1 MTGKKIR
8 IMTEKPLN
16 AETPVESLRTWT
28 TDNKVF
34 FKRNQGQFADSPVA
48 LSDWTLSLDGLVQN
62 ELTSDLRGHPPFAE
76 GRIGR
81 HIGVLRQRP
90 VPAQGQS
97 LR

>member
-48 LSDWTLSLDGLVQN
+48 L
-62 ELTSDLRGHPPFAE
+62 
-76 GRIGR
+76 
-81 HIGVLRQRP
+81 
-90 VPAQGQS
+90 
-97 LR
+97 